1 MSMKDLLQKNHPSQ
15 ISQGK
20 CSPLDSKTHS
30 LNTDGG
36 GSSKDSSK
44 RPVSKH
50 SQRKWRFFNMVKF
63 VQKVKPPFLG
73 ANKKTAS
80 TTNHSK
86 DSYQFSVESD
96 QTSSNTSSPIKL
108 PTNQLKS
115 PFETGA
121 AVKLNGFTMGDSTFC
136 EYKTRDLDSSE
147 TSTGFD
153 GKSTTL
159 DSDTIPTI
167 SGKRSSVLGSKG
179 EMLSSYEEILSDDD
193 EVTDQ
198 LVEFEESLHDYFAND
213 SSSFEGL
220 DAYIQ
225 FAKEYHDEV
234 SS

>member
-1 MSMKDLLQKNHPSQ
+1 
-15 ISQGK
+15 
-20 CSPLDSKTHS
+20 
-30 LNTDGG
+30 
-36 GSSKDSSK
+36 
-44 RPVSKH
+44 
-50 SQRKWRFFNMVKF
+50 MVKF

-96 QTSSNTSSPIKL
+96 QSSNTSSPIKL

-121 AVKLNGFTMGDSTFC
+121 AVKINGFTMGDSTFC
-136 EYKTRDLDSSE
+136 EYKTRDLDSSG

-153 GKSTTL
+153 GKSTL
-159 DSDTIPTI
+159 DSDTRPTM
-167 SGKRSSVLGSKG
+167 SDKRSSVLSCKS
-179 EMLSSYEEILSDDD
+179 EMLSSYEKNLSDD

-198 LVEFEESLHDYFAND
+198 LEEFEESLHDYFAND